1 MQQRLE
7 VSTTGRLSEDY
18 ELEAARFSCYSYL
31 HEMLWHPGGS
41 MQDHEFAVG
50 DLAVYPAHGVAKVE
64 AIESRELGGQE
75 STFYVLRV
83 LDNNM
88 RVMVPVT
95 KSVQVGLRT
104 LVGDDEIEAVYEIL
118 RTRELAV
125 DRTTWNR
132 RQREYTEK
140 IRTGSIFEVAEV
152 MRDLCLLRTGK
163 DLSFGERKM
172 LDTAKGLLL
181 KELSVARDIDPQ
193 IIEDEF
199 EEIFVDADPEAVA

>member
-1 MQQRLE
+1 M
-7 VSTTGRLSEDY
+7 
-18 ELEAARFSCYSYL
+18 
-31 HEMLWHPGGS
+31 
-41 MQDHEFAVG
+41 
-50 DLAVYPAHGVAKVE
+50 
-64 AIESRELGGQE
+64 
-75 STFYVLRV
+75 
-83 LDNNM
+83 
-88 RVMVPVT
+88 
-95 KSVQVGLRT
+95 GLRG
-104 LVGDDEIEAVYEIL
+104 LVGNDEIEAVYEIL

-140 IRTGSIFEVAEV
+140 IRSGSIFEVAEV

-163 DLSFGERKM
+163 DLSLGERKM

-181 KELSVARDIDPQ
+181 NELSVARDIDPQ

>member
-1 MQQRLE
+1 M
-7 VSTTGRLSEDY
+7 
-18 ELEAARFSCYSYL
+18 
-31 HEMLWHPGGS
+31 HEH
-41 MQDHEFAVG
+41 DFAVG

-95 KSVQVGLRT
+95 KSVQVGLRN

>member
-1 MQQRLE
+1 M
-7 VSTTGRLSEDY
+7 
-18 ELEAARFSCYSYL
+18 
-31 HEMLWHPGGS
+31 HE
-41 MQDHEFAVG
+41 HEFAVG
-50 DLAVYPAHGVAKVE
+50 DLAVYPAHGVARVE

-95 KSVQVGLRT
+95 KSVQVGLRN
-104 LVGDDEIEAVYEIL
+104 LVGDEEIEAVYEIL

-199 EEIFVDADPEAVA
+199 DEIFIDADPEAVA

>member
-1 MQQRLE
+1 MN
-7 VSTTGRLSEDY
+7 D
-18 ELEAARFSCYSYL
+18 F
-31 HEMLWHPGGS
+31 
-41 MQDHEFAVG
+41 EFAVG

-64 AIESRELGGQE
+64 AIESRELGGHQ

-95 KSVQVGLRT
+95 KAAQVGLRT
-104 LVGDDEIEAVYEIL
+104 LVGDEEIAAVYEIL

-193 IIEDEF
+193 VIEDEF

>member
-1 MQQRLE
+1 MQE
-7 VSTTGRLSEDY
+7 Y
-18 ELEAARFSCYSYL
+18 
-31 HEMLWHPGGS
+31 
-41 MQDHEFAVG
+41 EFAIG

-64 AIESRELGGQE
+64 AIESRELGGQQ

-95 KSVQVGLRT
+95 KTLQVGMRN
-104 LVGDDEIEAVYEIL
+104 LVGEDEIEAVYEIL
-118 RTRELAV
+118 RTRELSV

-152 MRDLCLLRTGK
+152 MRDLCLLRNGK
-163 DLSFGERKM
+163 ELSFGERKM
-172 LDTAKGLLL
+172 LDTAQGLLL
-181 KELSVARDIDPQ
+181 KELSVARDIDPEV
-193 IIEDEF
+193 IMEEF
-199 EEIFVDADPEAVA
+199 AEIFLDAEPEVAA

>member
-1 MQQRLE
+1 
-7 VSTTGRLSEDY
+7 
-18 ELEAARFSCYSYL
+18 
-31 HEMLWHPGGS
+31 
-41 MQDHEFAVG
+41 MQDLEFAVG
-50 DLAVYPAHGVAKVE
+50 DLAVYPAQGVAKVV

-88 RVMVPVT
+88 PVMVPVT
-95 KSVQVGLRT
+95 KSVQVGLRG

-140 IRTGSIFEVAEV
+140 IRSGSIFEVAEV

-181 KELSVARDIDPQ
+181 NELSVARDIDPQ

-199 EEIFVDADPEAVA
+199 EEIFVEADPEAVA

>member
-1 MQQRLE
+1 MQE
-7 VSTTGRLSEDY
+7 HD
-18 ELEAARFSCYSYL
+18 
-31 HEMLWHPGGS
+31 
-41 MQDHEFAVG
+41 FAVG

-95 KSVQVGLRT
+95 KSVQVGLRN

>member
-1 MQQRLE
+1 MQE
-7 VSTTGRLSEDY
+7 
-18 ELEAARFSCYSYL
+18 
-31 HEMLWHPGGS
+31 
-41 MQDHEFAVG
+41 HEFAVG

-88 RVMVPVT
+88 RVMVPIT

-104 LVGDDEIEAVYEIL
+104 LVGEDEIEAVYEIL

-181 KELSVARDIDPQ
+181 KELSVARNIDPA
-193 IIEDEF
+193 IIEEEF
-199 EEIFVDADPEAVA
+199 DEIFVDVDPSVLG

>member
-1 MQQRLE
+1 M
-7 VSTTGRLSEDY
+7 
-18 ELEAARFSCYSYL
+18 
-31 HEMLWHPGGS
+31 HEH
-41 MQDHEFAVG
+41 DFAVG

-95 KSVQVGLRT
+95 KSVQVGLRN

-125 DRTTWNR
+125 DRTTWKPSKR
-132 RQREYTEK
+132 
-140 IRTGSIFEVAEV
+140 
-152 MRDLCLLRTGK
+152 LCTMHRPTVRHCKRLRTP
-163 DLSFGERKM
+163 SPPV
-172 LDTAKGLLL
+172 
-181 KELSVARDIDPQ
+181 SI
-193 IIEDEF
+193 
-199 EEIFVDADPEAVA
+199 

>member
-1 MQQRLE
+1 
-7 VSTTGRLSEDY
+7 
-18 ELEAARFSCYSYL
+18 
-31 HEMLWHPGGS
+31 
-41 MQDHEFAVG
+41 MQDYEFAVG

-95 KSVQVGLRT
+95 KSVQVGLRN
-104 LVGDDEIEAVYEIL
+104 LVGEDEIEAVYEIL
-118 RTRELAV
+118 RTRELSV

>member
-1 MQQRLE
+1 
-7 VSTTGRLSEDY
+7 
-18 ELEAARFSCYSYL
+18 
-31 HEMLWHPGGS
+31 

-118 RTRELAV
+118 RSRELAV

>member
-1 MQQRLE
+1 
-7 VSTTGRLSEDY
+7 
-18 ELEAARFSCYSYL
+18 
-31 HEMLWHPGGS
+31 
-41 MQDHEFAVG
+41 MQDYEFAVG